1 MLLFS
6 TTGRFSKQ
14 LFNKHKRQEDSQDV
28 ISNKQNSDEE
38 HKEAEFNQFY
48 QPGLQVDKT
57 FEEGPSSG
65 FVLTQAGDDAIV
77 LTKNNEPIVV
87 NKEPLT
93 TTVTHTDLSQDSH
106 KHDDTTLL
114 FDEDKEFPEGGLKAY
129 SVVFGSFMGLIPVF
143 GLINSIGAIE
153 SYLSKN
159 QLASVG
165 SSTVSWIFS
174 IYLSIGF
181 FSCILAG
188 GYFDRNGSKRLL
200 VIGTILYVGGV
211 FALADCKALWQ
222 FILAFSVLTG
232 LGTGI
237 LMTPLVSVIA
247 TWFNRKRAVATSIAT
262 AGGSVGGIFMPP
274 MLRKLYTQVGFQW
287 AIRILAFICL
297 ACLMFSVVLCRERQ
311 KPVAQP
317 LHSIWDTIKW
327 YFHASFNIKY
337 FIEPKF
343 FFTAFGMSLAEISLT
358 TSLTFIAS
366 YSLEMG
372 NSVTTSYNIIMASNI
387 VGILGRYIPGYVA
400 DKWMGRF
407 NVMIATNFMCFV
419 LNLVIWLPFG
429 KYVTALWIY
438 ICLYGFSSGSILS
451 MTPVCIGQI
460 SRTDDF
466 GKRYATAYCL
476 QALLIIPSI
485 PIGGAIIGNGSK
497 VGYDNFI
504 IYVSMI
510 MLAGTLCFSLTRYLC
525 VGISLAKF

>member
-14 LFNKHKRQEDSQDV
+14 IFNKHKRQEDSQDV
-28 ISNKQNSDEE
+28 ISDKQSGDTES
-38 HKEAEFNQFY
+38 KGTDFNHHYHPNFQNT
-48 QPGLQVDKT
+48 KT
-57 FEEGPSSG
+57 FQEGPSSG
-65 FVLTQAGDDAIV
+65 FVLTQVGDDATI
-77 LTKNNEPIVV
+77 LTKSSESTIVH
-87 NKEPLT
+87 KETLKIID
-93 TTVTHTDLSQDSH
+93 THPDLFSDGHNYDNAS
-106 KHDDTTLL
+106 LL

-153 SYLSKN
+153 SYISKN

-200 VIGTILYVGGV
+200 MIGTILYVGGI

-247 TWFNRKRAVATSIAT
+247 TWFNRKRAMATSVAT

-297 ACLMFSVVLCRERQ
+297 ACLLFSVVLCRERQ
-311 KPVAQP
+311 KPIVNS
-317 LHSIWDTIKW
+317 LDSIWDTIKW
-327 YFHASFNIKY
+327 YFNSSFNIRY
-337 FIEPKF
+337 FAEPKF
-343 FFTAFGMSLAEISLT
+343 LFTAFGMSLVEISLT

-407 NVMIATNFMCFV
+407 NIMITTNFVCFI

-429 KYVTALWIY
+429 KHVIALWIY
-438 ICLYGFSSGSILS
+438 ICLYGFFSGSVLS

-476 QALLIIPSI
+476 QAFLIIPAI

-510 MLAGTLCFSLTRYLC
+510 MLAGTLCFSLTRYFC
-525 VGISLAKF
+525 VGMKLAKF